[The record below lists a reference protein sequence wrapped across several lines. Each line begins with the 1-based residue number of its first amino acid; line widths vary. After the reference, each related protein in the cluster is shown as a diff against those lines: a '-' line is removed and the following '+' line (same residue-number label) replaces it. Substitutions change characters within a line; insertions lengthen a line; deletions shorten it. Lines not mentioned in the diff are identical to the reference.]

1 MTKAKDIEIE
11 VLGKRISVPNV
22 VKRLWEAEH
31 QTCEWLEGL
40 APAEIEE
47 LSTLD
52 KWLYHGKVL
61 PARCSYNHRFTAIA
75 NLMEEGCPV
84 CEAARFAA
92 ETHVA
97 QPIKMAAHSSMRAEV
112 GAVTIKTYSVDLDV
126 LERHDVAKIYDQA
139 TFDAFM
145 DQLEKAEGY
154 DMIGGLHA
162 FEFKE
167 QQEFA
172 NLSLLD
178 AFIHVAEERVGD
190 DLNLPPY
197 LAPDFQTWD
206 KERQKRQ
213 QRINALHL
221 AKELRKKD

>member
-11 VLGKRISVPNV
+11 VLGE
-22 VKRLWEAEH
+22 RLSLRDVAQHIYWSEQ
-31 QTCEWLEGL
+31 QTDEWFEKLM
-40 APAEIEE
+40 PAELEF
-47 LSTLD
+47 LSTLTS
-52 KWLYHGKVL
+52 WFYNGKAL
-61 PARCSYNHRFTAIA
+61 PAYCSYNHRFAVEA
-75 NLMEEGCPV
+75 KLLKEGCPV
-84 CEAARFAA
+84 CEAARVAA

-97 QPIKMAAHSSMRAEV
+97 QPIKMAAHSSMRAKAGV
-112 GAVTIKTYSVDLDV
+112 VKFKSYSVDLDV

-145 DQLEKAEGY
+145 DHLEKAEGY

-162 FEFKE
+162 FEFKD
-167 QQEFA
+167 QPEFA

-178 AFIHVAEERVGD
+178 AFIHVAQERVGD

-206 KERQKRQ
+206 KERQKRH